1 MTVPAFAETNYNV
14 VAADESDV
22 RAVLVGDHPP
32 GVVLLLEYPAGP
44 MKGLGGIGRSY
55 LARLETARQ
64 DPTLSTLEKIAKA
77 LRVKVATL
85 LE

>member
-1 MTVPAFAETNYNV
+1 MAPRERMATKIKALREQRKMTQEQLAE
-14 VAADESDV
+14 
-22 RAVLVGDHPP
+22 RA
-32 GVVLLLEYPAGP
+32 
-44 MKGLGGIGRSY
+44 GIGRSY

-77 LRVKVATL
+77 LRVKVAKL